1 MTPKV
6 EIFENIFPD
15 SATGHWTTFLDQ
27 IWWKSAVAKLPKGSL
42 DYHTKIRSPRDWSQP
57 TFYPK
62 WGRSRPKFLER
73 CHPLTCPRI
82 PNLVRIGCSA
92 LCRTY
97 SGKIDFSS
105 PKVIAIIKSFQ
116 PTIKLSITNTKD
128 RKQYLNGCH
137 RARLLQK
144 KCFYA
149 AVLCKKEQWLLV
161 EQGTSVFKTLQILQR
176 LSYIEFIF
184 PCAFRRLYHIAL
196 LLCLQYNTIQ
206 FINMC

>member
-144 KCFYA
+144 NVFMLQFYA
-149 AVLCKKEQWLLV
+149 KRNSDYWWNKEHPCLRLCRFCSGWVTLSLFFPVL
-161 EQGTSVFKTLQILQR
+161 SVG
-176 LSYIEFIF
+176 FI
-184 PCAFRRLYHIAL
+184 I
-196 LLCLQYNTIQ
+196 
-206 FINMC
+206 